1 MASVRE
7 RTTKGGE
14 QTWAVLYRHGGMQR
28 SKTFSDF
35 KSADDFKELIDRFGP
50 DRTFKML
57 AETQDERGI
66 TVRELAEKWLEF
78 KKGGITPRAYADY
91 RRDYINWIDPFFGHR
106 SAAYID
112 EVDVQEWVERDLRRK
127 LGAKSVADKHAIL
140 HGIFKFGA
148 ARTRNL
154 VPHNPCKET
163 ELPKRI
169 GTPVKGLAPGEWHA
183 LKEAAYQ
190 VNEDAAD
197 LILFLG
203 STGWRIGEATA
214 LTVRDTED
222 SDRFWVNVTQVQRKG
237 AGVVPGTAKSEAA
250 FRRIDVSGECAQM
263 LRRRI
268 VGKGPNDLVF
278 TNSASPVG
286 LWEPSTFRKRYF
298 SKAVKLAGLEDR
310 KPTPHWLR
318 HTHVALCH
326 AAGMS
331 LPEIQRRIGH
341 EDIKTTINVYGRKL
355 GQASPEV
362 MDRLDL
368 LISGS
373 VPIQGEVIRSL
384 ER

>member
-7 RTTKGGE
+7 RESKSGE
-14 QTWAVLYRHGGMQR
+14 RTWAVLYRHGGTQT
-28 SKTFSDF
+28 SKTFATADAAEDF
-35 KSADDFKELIDRFGP
+35 RVLVDRFGP
-50 DRTFKML
+50 DRTLKML
-57 AETQDERGI
+57 AEQDGPGGI
-66 TVRELAEKWLEF
+66 TVRELAERWLES
-78 KKGGITPRAYADY
+78 KEGNITPRALADY
-91 RRDYINWIDPFFGHR
+91 RRDYQNWIDPFFGHR
-106 SAAYID
+106 AAAFVD
-112 EVDVQEWVERDLRRK
+112 ETDVQDWVDRDLRRK

-140 HGIFKFGA
+140 HGIFKYGA

-163 ELPKRI
+163 ELPKRTS
-169 GTPVKGLAPGEWHA
+169 TPIKGLSPVEWHA
-183 LKEAAYQ
+183 LKEAAYL

-214 LTVRDTED
+214 LTVRGCED
-222 SDRFWVNVTQVQRKG
+222 SDRFWVDVTQVNRKG
-237 AGVVPGTAKSEAA
+237 SGVVVGAKSEAA
-250 FRRIDVSGECAQM
+250 FRRIDVSSECAQM
-263 LRRRI
+263 LRRRL

-278 TNSASPVG
+278 TNGASPIG

-298 SKAVKLAGLEDR
+298 SKAVKLAGLEER
-310 KPTPHWLR
+310 RPTPHWLR

-368 LISGS
+368 LISGN
-373 VPIQGEVIRSL
+373 VPIQGEVVRPL
-384 ER
+384 V

>member
-1 MASVRE
+1 MASIRE
-7 RTTKGGE
+7 RVSKSGE
-14 QTWAVLYRHGGMQR
+14 HTWAVLYRHGGTQASR
-28 SKTFSDF
+28 TFADPKAAGDF
-35 KSADDFKELIDRFGP
+35 KVLLDQFGP
-50 DRTFKML
+50 DRTLKML
-57 AETQDERGI
+57 AEQETPGGL
-66 TVRELAEKWLEF
+66 TVRELAERWLAF
-78 KKGGITPRAYADY
+78 KEGDITPRALADY
-91 RRDYINWIDPFFGHR
+91 RRDYLNWIDPFFGHR
-106 SAAYID
+106 AAAFVD
-112 EVDVQEWVERDLRRK
+112 EADVQDWVERDLKRK
-127 LGAKSVADKHAIL
+127 LGAKSIADKHAIL

-154 VPHNPCKET
+154 VPRNPCTET
-163 ELPKRI
+163 ELPKR
-169 GTPVKGLAPGEWHA
+169 TPTSIKGLTPGEWRA
-183 LKEAAYQ
+183 LKEAAYL

-222 SDRFWVNVTQVQRKG
+222 TDRFWVTVTQVNRKG
-237 AGVVPGTAKSEAA
+237 AGVVAGAKSEAA
-250 FRRIDVSGECAQM
+250 FRRIDVSNECAQM
-263 LRRRI
+263 LRRRLA
-268 VGKGPNDLVF
+268 GKGSNDLVF

-298 SKAVKLAGLEDR
+298 AKAVKLAGLEDR

-331 LPEIQRRIGH
+331 LAEIQRRIGH

-368 LISGS
+368 LISGNL
-373 VPIQGEVIRSL
+373 PIQGEVVHAIGS
-384 ER
+384 